1 MSQVRICKKCRRE
14 IDADKR
20 ADAIFCNDQCRVDA
34 RVAETKRR
42 NCERKEYE
50 LNIRAQ
56 HAPWLQEFEKLVR
69 QKAPE
74 NAVGYQAGLW
84 VGNDYLWF
92 PIIAAGKDARGKSK
106 TRLTFN
112 RTRSTDEF
120 FLLKP
125 FEPPSVPLATHY
137 QIRFVSRIYP
147 YPPLDDEHSFIEIIP
162 YEIRQSGLPIDNL
175 KRLPVSRQKR

>member
-1 MSQVRICKKCRRE
+1 MSQVRVCKKCRGE
-14 IDADKR
+14 IADEKR
-20 ADAIFCNDQCRVDA
+20 ADAIFCGDQCRVDS

-50 LNIRAQ
+50 LGIATQ
-56 HAPWLQEFEKLVR
+56 YAPWLQEFEKRLR

-84 VGNDYLWF
+84 VGHDHLWF
-92 PIIAAGKDARGKSK
+92 PIIAAGKDARGKAK
-106 TRLTFN
+106 TRLTFH
-112 RTRSTDEF
+112 RTRSADEF
-120 FLLKP
+120 FLLNP

-147 YPPLDDEHSFIEIIP
+147 YTPMDDLNSFVEIIP
-162 YEIRQSGLPIDNL
+162 YEIRQNGLPIDNL